1 MIMLNADLLYFII
14 NAAVL
19 PAWALLI
26 FAPRWSVTHKVVH
39 SVLYPVLFGIFYLI
53 LMIYMAS
60 ANPEGS
66 GGSFTSIEGVQSLF
80 SHPLGL
86 VIGWAHYLVFDL
98 FIGAWIA
105 RDGLRRGIKHVFI
118 VPCIL
123 LSFIVGPIGLLLY
136 VIVRKFIKKGGVSLS
151 EI

>member
-1 MIMLNADLLYFII
+1 MLNADLLYSII
-14 NAAVL
+14 NAAVI

-26 FAPRWSVTHKVVH
+26 FAPRWSFTHKIVH
-39 SVLYPVLFGIFYLI
+39 SVLYPVLFGLF
-53 LMIYMAS
+53 YMALMLYMAT

-86 VIGWAHYLVFDL
+86 VIAWSHYLVFDL

-105 RDGLRRGIKHVFI
+105 RDGMRRGIKHIFF
-118 VPCIL
+118 VPCLL
-123 LSFIVGPIGLLLY
+123 LSFILGPIGLLLY
-136 VIVRKFIKKGGVSLS
+136 VIIRKFIKKGDTSLS